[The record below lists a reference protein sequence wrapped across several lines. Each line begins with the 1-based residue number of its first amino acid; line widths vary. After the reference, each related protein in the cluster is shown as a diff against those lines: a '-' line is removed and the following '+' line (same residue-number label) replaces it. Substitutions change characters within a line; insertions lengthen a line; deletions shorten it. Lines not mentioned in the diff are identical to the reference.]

1 METKAH
7 AQSCCERKKIERLF
21 GEAKLIHSLIR
32 LRLRGL
38 GGAKDEFMLTATI
51 QNLKC
56 LANIASLP
64 PPTPVRA

>member
-38 GGAKDEFMLTATI
+38 GGAKAEFLLTTTI
-51 QNLKC
+51 QNLK
-56 LANIASLP
+56 
-64 PPTPVRA
+64 